1 MRNLAQALL
10 VLPLLGAAA
19 FAGQSAPDLTTTP
32 SFALSAAPDL
42 TSEVPAAQSST
53 ARCLLDLG
61 ITPAELNG
69 TPTDDTLTD
78 DTLTPLTAA
87 SETVVVPEMAA
98 PVPQA
103 GSDDDGSD
111 DGISI
116 IALTAQPDQSLT
128 TAAMRSGGGQVLA
141 TRSLGAICSAV
152 MRLSA
157 QRS

>member
-69 TPTDDTLTD
+69 TLTD